1 MGDKERYHSGEIMG
15 KGLWNITKF
24 GKKGR
29 YRIRKIERERGV
41 MVVSCRLKGNM
52 GRVRE
57 ILSWVIEREGML
69 GVVILFKRDTLGEL
83 CVSG

>member
-1 MGDKERYHSGEIMG
+1 
-15 KGLWNITKF
+15 
-24 GKKGR
+24 
-29 YRIRKIERERGV
+29 

-57 ILSWVIEREGML
+57 ILSWVIEREGMI
-69 GVVILFKRDTLGEL
+69 GVVILFKRETLGEL